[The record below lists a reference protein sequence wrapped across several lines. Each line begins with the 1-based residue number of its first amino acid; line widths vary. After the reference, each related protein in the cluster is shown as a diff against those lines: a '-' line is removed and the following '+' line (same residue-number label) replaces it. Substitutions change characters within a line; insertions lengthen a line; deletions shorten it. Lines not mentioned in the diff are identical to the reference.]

1 MKGLTPLVRSPTNKE
16 RIPFKSK
23 ISELMRFLWLLI
35 VRGMAQRAVTLLG
48 GSLSILMDP
57 TKKSYPNQL
66 LTLSTVII
74 GRNLKET

>member
-1 MKGLTPLVRSPTNKE
+1 
-16 RIPFKSK
+16 
-23 ISELMRFLWLLI
+23 MRFPWLLI
-35 VRGMAQRAVTLLG
+35 VRGMAQTAVTQLG

-74 GRNLKET
+74 ERNLKETR

>member
-1 MKGLTPLVRSPTNKE
+1 
-16 RIPFKSK
+16 
-23 ISELMRFLWLLI
+23 MRFLWLLI